1 VRQGLAVLTYH
12 RVAREPD
19 PLRGRMLTAGEFRG
33 QMRMLSRFFRPVA
46 LAAGL
51 RTLRAGTLPPRS
63 VAVTFDDGYADNVQ
77 VALPILLAEGVP
89 ATFFISTSYLD
100 GGRMWNDTVIE
111 ALRQIQPGDHRFRHA
126 VDGVLRVPADGAR
139 RPLVLSLHEQL
150 KHLPDDER
158 RDAAAELAAL
168 ADGPLPSDLMMR
180 RQDVGALLE
189 AGMDVGGHTRTHPI
203 LAGLEAA
210 KAEEEI
216 AGGLEDLVSLTGRA
230 VTRFAYPNGRRG
242 RDYGDREVAILRR
255 LGVEAALVTDRGIV
269 RPDSDPLQAPRLAP
283 LHKNAVR
290 FAVALWRAYLAP
302 DWRPEQAVAVAAGYR
317 G

>member
-19 PLRGRMLTAGEFRG
+19 PLRVRMLTAGEFRG
-33 QMRMLSRFFRPVA
+33 QMRMLSRFFRPLA
-46 LAAGL
+46 LAEGL
-51 RTLRAGTLPPRS
+51 HALHAGTLPPRS
-63 VAVTFDDGYADNVQ
+63 VAVTFDDGYADNVH
-77 VALPILLAEGVP
+77 VALPILAAEGVP
-89 ATFFISTSYLD
+89 ATFFIATSYLD

-111 ALRQIQPGDHRFRHA
+111 ALRQMAPGEHRFQHA
-126 VDGVLRVPADGAR
+126 ADGVLRVPADGGR
-139 RPLVLSLHEQL
+139 RPLVLSLLAQL

-168 ADGPLPSDLMMR
+168 ADGPLPADLMMR

-216 AGGLEDLVSLTGRA
+216 VGGLEDLVSLTGRA
-230 VTRFAYPNGRRG
+230 VTSFAYPNGRRG

-255 LGVEAALVTDRGIV
+255 IGVEAALVTDRGIV

-283 LHKNAVR
+283 VHKDAAR
-290 FAVALWRAYLAP
+290 FAFTLWRAYFAP
-302 DWRPEQAVAVAAGYR
+302 DWRPEEAIVAAAGY
-317 G
+317 GG